1 MVKLIGLVEPKD
13 EASRR
18 AFEEWYLGNHI
29 EDVSH
34 TPGVLRATV
43 HRLVKPFMKTTPPQY
58 ITIYEFETAEVRDA
72 ATALGEYLNNP
83 GWPGRKPD
91 NGSLR
96 IISAGWYH
104 IDRSFSSM
112 QKPRDPDTR
121 DA

>member
-13 EASRR
+13 EASRK

-34 TPGVLRATV
+34 TPGALRATV
-43 HRLVKPFMKTTPPQY
+43 HRLERPFMKTDPPQY
-58 ITIYEFETAEVRDA
+58 ITIYEFETEEVQDA
-72 ATALGEYLNNP
+72 YTALSSYLNNP

-96 IISAGWYH
+96 IISAGWYRV
-104 IDRSFSSM
+104 DRSF
-112 QKPRDPDTR
+112 P
-121 DA
+121 